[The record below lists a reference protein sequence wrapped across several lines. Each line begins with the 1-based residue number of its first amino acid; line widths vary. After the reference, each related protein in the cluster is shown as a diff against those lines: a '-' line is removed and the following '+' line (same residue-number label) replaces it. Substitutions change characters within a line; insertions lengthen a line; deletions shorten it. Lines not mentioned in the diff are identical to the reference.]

1 MLGNRSFVV
10 LDFLPDPS
18 TIDVDRPC
26 RIYGWPNTVLCG
38 KQSDY
43 YFPNHD
49 APLSLH
55 CNYKGAASYEESG
68 QRYVVDDSSYIL
80 FNEGQRYS
88 ITIRAEEPVEAF
100 YIFFRPRYAEEVHAS
115 FFHEQRHLLDDP
127 FSAHQGT
134 IRFIDTKYEHNDI
147 VSPHLGRIHGL
158 MQLGMATD
166 EQLEE
171 EFSMLMG
178 ALIRSQ
184 YDTHQHLDRL
194 SALKH
199 TTRIELYKRL
209 LRARDFIESSY
220 TSEIPLTRI
229 ANEAY
234 LSPHHFL
241 RQFKL
246 LFGKTPH
253 QYVVSKRLELALR
266 LLRDQSY
273 SITEICTK
281 VGFESLGSF
290 SWMFKKKFGVSPD
303 QYRKSLMTIITPY

>member
-26 RIYGWPNTVLCG
+26 HIYGWPNMVLCG
-38 KQSDY
+38 KQSEY
-43 YFPNHD
+43 YFPDHD

-55 CNYKGAASYEESG
+55 CNYKGTASYEESG
-68 QRYVVDDSSYIL
+68 QRYRVDDSSYML

-88 ITIRAEEPVEAF
+88 ITIRSDEPVEAF
-100 YIFFRPRYAEEVHAS
+100 YIFFRPHYAQEVHAS
-115 FFHEQRHLLDDP
+115 LFHEQRYLLDDP
-127 FSAHQGT
+127 SSAHQGT
-134 IRFIDTKYEHNDI
+134 IHFIDAKYDHNDV
-147 VSPHLGRIHGL
+147 VSPYLGRIHGL

-166 EQLEE
+166 EHLEE
-171 EFSMLMG
+171 EFSLLMG
-178 ALIRSQ
+178 AMLRSQ
-184 YDTHQHLDRL
+184 YDTLQHMERL
-194 SALKH
+194 PALKLA
-199 TTRIELYKRL
+199 TRVELYKRL

-266 LLRDQSY
+266 LLQDNTI
-273 SITEICTK
+273 SITEICSK

-303 QYRKSLMTIITPY
+303 QYRKNKTTIIIT

>member
-18 TIDVDRPC
+18 TIDIDRPC
-26 RIYGWPNTVLCG
+26 RIYGWPNTVICG
-38 KQSDY
+38 KVSEY
-43 YFPNHD
+43 YFPEHD

-55 CNYKGAASYEESG
+55 CHYNGNAQYEESG
-68 QRYVVDDSSYIL
+68 QHYHIDESSYLLI
-80 FNEGQRYS
+80 NQGQRYS
-88 ITIRAEEPVEAF
+88 ITIRSEEPVEAL
-100 YIFFRPRYAEEVHAS
+100 YVFFKPGYAEEVHSS

-127 FSAHQGT
+127 YSAKGT
-134 IRFIDTKYEHNDI
+134 IRFIDAKYDHNEV
-147 VSPHLGRIHGL
+147 VSPYLGRIHSL

-166 EQLEE
+166 EHLEE
-171 EFSMLMG
+171 EFSLLMG
-178 ALIRSQ
+178 AMLRSQ
-184 YDTHQHLDRL
+184 YDTHQHMEKLP
-194 SALKH
+194 ALKR

-229 ANEAY
+229 AHEAY

-246 LFGKTPH
+246 LFGMTPH
-253 QYVVSKRLELALR
+253 QYVVSKRLELALD
-266 LLRDQSY
+266 LLKDNSF
-273 SITEICTK
+273 SITEICNK

-290 SWMFKKKFGVSPD
+290 SWMFKKKFGDSPD
-303 QYRKSLMTIITPY
+303 QYRKKMAGIIIS